1 MDFFLK
7 DKVAIVTGAASG
19 MGRAVAT
26 MLAAEGVRV
35 GRSRRRGAGGSR
47 SSASGHRNR
56 RSTPA
61 PSSRSS

>member
-19 MGRAVAT
+19 MGCAVAI

-35 GRSRRRGAGGSR
+35 AAADIFPACDRGETGKVVFTWGAGENV
-47 SSASGHRNR
+47 A
-56 RSTPA
+56 
-61 PSSRSS
+61 